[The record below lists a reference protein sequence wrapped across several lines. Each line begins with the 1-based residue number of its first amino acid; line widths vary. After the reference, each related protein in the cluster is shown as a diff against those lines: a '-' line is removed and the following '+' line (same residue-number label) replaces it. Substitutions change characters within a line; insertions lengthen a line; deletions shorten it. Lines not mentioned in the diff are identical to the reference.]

1 MRSCFNYLPVY
12 SNNAVKKCVQ
22 SYGYIQFIIQNIKV
36 NEPRILYLSSSHSV
50 NIWALRTTIK
60 FTFQINSYLD
70 RRSYWCEEAITRS
83 KKLWP
88 LVRDIVPGEYYNK
101 ANIWHWNRAFTQW
114 EGEGDQTSG
123 CQDNWQRHLDH
134 TAGTADW
141 HSLPLI
147 VFPPSLCH
155 ISLSPF
161 LTITH
166 IHSVC
171 VFALISPPTIIPWV
185 TMQCLF
191 AIVILG
197 TWEIKS
203 LLMTDDHRSMQ
214 KWAAVCN
221 DTDTLKAVSVQPCQ
235 VTGWISSSV
244 MKYIVK
250 VLVNKASVLSSS
262 THRAEVES
270 S

>member
-12 SNNAVKKCVQ
+12 SNNALKKCVQ
-22 SYGYIQFIIQNIKV
+22 SYGHIQFIIQNIKV

-114 EGEGDQTSG
+114 EGERDQTSG

-134 TAGTADW
+134 TAGMTDW

-161 LTITH
+161 LTFFPLCLCLCPH
-166 IHSVC
+166 QPSHRHPVGHHAMPLC
-171 VFALISPPTIIPWV
+171 HCYPWHLRDKV
-185 TMQCLF
+185 TP
-191 AIVILG
+191 
-197 TWEIKS
+197 
-203 LLMTDDHRSMQ
+203 DD
-214 KWAAVCN
+214 WW
-221 DTDTLKAVSVQPCQ
+221 PQ
-235 VTGWISSSV
+235 VHAEMSSS
-244 MKYIVK
+244 
-250 VLVNKASVLSSS
+250 L
-262 THRAEVES
+262 
-270 S
+270 